1 MDYSGPIREKL
12 DKSGVCQECGEWTD
26 SLIWRKEKPGKLY
39 RWKVIKVC
47 YKCKYKLEELW

>member
-47 YKCKYKLEELW
+47 YKCKYKLEEL